1 MGAGAGERARKH
13 CIGDICLANNGQDL
27 SASVIRFENY
37 CDFFMIYCNTVLLSV
52 LFFRLLDS
60 SMFLLIRFASLFALA
75 AATGLAAAQTY
86 PVKSVRVIVPFP
98 PGAGVDIVTRAVVG
112 RFAEALGQQ
121 VIVDNRAGAGG
132 IVGAELAAKAPP
144 DGYSL
149 FMATAGILTVIPHM
163 QAKLPYSVE
172 RDFAPVS
179 LVASVPSVLVVHPS
193 MPVKSV
199 KDLVALARAK
209 PGAINYASTGN
220 GTLPHLAAEFFRQ
233 QAGIDMVHVAYKG
246 SAPATTDLLGGNVQ
260 VFFGNMLSVIEQVRA
275 GRLRAL
281 AVTSLQRQ
289 NVAKE
294 IPTMV
299 ESGFPGFEAGTWFG
313 LMAPAATPREVIVRL
328 HGDIARAVR
337 QSDVERQLAG
347 QGATT
352 IGNTPDQFAAYIRT
366 ESAKWAKVLAASGV
380 KAD

>member
-1 MGAGAGERARKH
+1 MK
-13 CIGDICLANNGQDL
+13 CSCCL
-27 SASVIRFENY
+27 
-37 CDFFMIYCNTVLLSV
+37 VLPLILSV
-52 LFFRLLDS
+52 FP
-60 SMFLLIRFASLFALA
+60 AVAV
-75 AATGLAAAQTY
+75 AQSY
-86 PVKSVRVIVPFP
+86 PAKAVRVIVPFP

-112 RFAEALGQQ
+112 RFGEALGQQ

-132 IVGAELAAKAPP
+132 IVGAELAAKAAP
-144 DGYSL
+144 DGYTI

-179 LVASVPSVLVVHPS
+179 LLASVPSVLVVHPS

-199 KDLVALARAK
+199 KELIALAKAK
-209 PGAINYASTGN
+209 PGQINYASTGN
-220 GTLPHLAAEFFRQ
+220 GTLPHLAAEFFKQ
-233 QAGIDMVHVAYKG
+233 QAKVDMVHIAYKG

-260 VFFGNMLSVIEQVRA
+260 VFFGNMLSVIEQVRS

-281 AVTSLQRQ
+281 AVTSQQRQ
-289 NVAKE
+289 AVANE
-294 IPTMV
+294 IPTMI

-313 LMAPAATPREVIVRL
+313 LMAPAATPRDVVARL
-328 HGDIARAVR
+328 HSDAAKAVR
-337 QSDVERQLAG
+337 QPDVQKQLAG

-352 IGNTPDQFAAYIRT
+352 IGNTPEQFAAYIKA
-366 ESAKWAKVLAASGV
+366 ESAKWAKVLVASGV

>member
-1 MGAGAGERARKH
+1 MTIAFRVISYLLLVMCYGVAG
-13 CIGDICLANNGQDL
+13 
-27 SASVIRFENY
+27 
-37 CDFFMIYCNTVLLSV
+37 
-52 LFFRLLDS
+52 
-60 SMFLLIRFASLFALA
+60 
-75 AATGLAAAQTY
+75 AQTY
-86 PVKSVRVIVPFP
+86 PSKAVRIIVPFP

-112 RFAEALGQQ
+112 RFGEALGQQ

-132 IVGAELAAKAPP
+132 ILGAELAAKAAP
-144 DGYSL
+144 DGYTIL
-149 FMATAGILTVIPHM
+149 MATAGILTVIPHM

-172 RDFAPVS
+172 RDFTPVS

-199 KDLVALARAK
+199 KELIALARAK
-209 PGAINYASTGN
+209 PGEINYASTGN
-220 GTLPHLAAEFFRQ
+220 GTLPHLAAEFFKQ
-233 QAGIDMVHVAYKG
+233 QAKVNMVHIAYKG

-260 VFFGNMLSVIEQVRA
+260 VFFGNMLSVIEQVRS

-281 AVTSLQRQ
+281 AVTSQQRQ
-289 NVAKE
+289 AVANE
-294 IPTMV
+294 IPTMI

-313 LMAPAATPREVIVRL
+313 LMAPAATPRDIVNRL
-328 HGDIARAVR
+328 HGDVAKAVR
-337 QSDVERQLAG
+337 QPDVQKQLAG

-352 IGNTPDQFAAYIRT
+352 IGNTPEQFAAYIKS

>member
-1 MGAGAGERARKH
+1 MPMH
-13 CIGDICLANNGQDL
+13 MHMHML
-27 SASVIRFENY
+27 SRLIA
-37 CDFFMIYCNTVLLSV
+37 CVLL
-52 LFFRLLDS
+52 
-60 SMFLLIRFASLFALA
+60 A
-75 AATGLAAAQTY
+75 APAIPAWCQTY
-86 PVKSVRVIVPFP
+86 PSKPVRVVVPFP

-199 KDLVALARAK
+199 KDLVALAKAK

-220 GTLPHLAAEFFRQ
+220 GTLPHLAAEFFKQ
-233 QAGIDMVHVAYKG
+233 QARIDMMHVAYKG

-289 NVAKE
+289 NVA
-294 IPTMV
+294 
-299 ESGFPGFEAGTWFG
+299 GTWFG
-313 LMAPAATPREVIVRL
+313 LMAPAATPREVIARL

-337 QSDVERQLAG
+337 HPDVEKQLAA

-352 IGNTPDQFAAYIRT
+352 IGNTPEQFAAYIRS
-366 ESAKWAKVLAASGV
+366 ESVKWAKVLAASGV

>member
-1 MGAGAGERARKH
+1 
-13 CIGDICLANNGQDL
+13 
-27 SASVIRFENY
+27 
-37 CDFFMIYCNTVLLSV
+37 
-52 LFFRLLDS
+52 
-60 SMFLLIRFASLFALA
+60 MFSLIRFASLFVLA
-75 AATGLAAAQTY
+75 VAAGHASAQAY
-86 PVKSVRVIVPFP
+86 PGKAVRMIVPFP

-199 KDLVALARAK
+199 KDLVALAKAK

-220 GTLPHLAAEFFRQ
+220 GTLPHLAAEFFKQ
-233 QAGIDMVHVAYKG
+233 QARIDMMHVAYKG

-313 LMAPAATPREVIVRL
+313 LMAPAATPREVIARL

-337 QSDVERQLAG
+337 HPDVEKQLAA

-352 IGNTPDQFAAYIRT
+352 IGNTPEQFAAYIRS
-366 ESAKWAKVLAASGV
+366 ESVKWAKVLAASGV

>member
-1 MGAGAGERARKH
+1 MNCCSR
-13 CIGDICLANNGQDL
+13 IML
-27 SASVIRFENY
+27 S
-37 CDFFMIYCNTVLLSV
+37 
-52 LFFRLLDS
+52 
-60 SMFLLIRFASLFALA
+60 LIFAV
-75 AATGLAAAQTY
+75 AATGAAAQSY
-86 PVKSVRVIVPFP
+86 PAKTVRMIVPFP
-98 PGAGVDIVTRAVVG
+98 PGAGVDIVSRAVSG
-112 RFAEALGQQ
+112 RLAEALGQQ
-121 VIVDNRAGAGG
+121 LIIDNRAGAGG
-132 IVGAELAAKAPP
+132 ILGAELAAKAPP
-144 DGYSL
+144 DGYTI

-199 KDLVALARAK
+199 KELIALAKAK
-209 PGAINYASTGN
+209 PGQINYASTGN
-220 GTLPHLAAEFFRQ
+220 GTLPHLAAEFFKQ
-233 QAGIDMVHVAYKG
+233 QAKVNMVHIAYKG

-260 VFFGNMLSVIEQVRA
+260 VFFGNMLSVIEQVRS

-281 AVTSLQRQ
+281 AVTSQQRQ
-289 NVAKE
+289 AVANE
-294 IPTMV
+294 IPTMI

-313 LMAPAATPREVIVRL
+313 LMAPAATPREVLARL
-328 HGDIARAVR
+328 HGDVAKAVR
-337 QSDVERQLAG
+337 QPDVQKQLAG

-352 IGNTPDQFAAYIRT
+352 IGNTPEQFAAYIKS